1 MSLFDTIKKKIKTEK
16 PAAKAASKPVRPDET
31 VGRVPAR
38 EAAPAK
44 KQAPEKTER
53 EQVLGDKAAYHKKY
67 ALDMLLHPYVTEK
80 AAGLKAAGNKYVFMV
95 APGMNKVEIAKAIRS
110 VYGVNPVNV
119 NVINNL
125 GKLVR
130 YGRSYGRRKDW
141 RKAVVTLK
149 RGDKIEVYEGV

>member
-80 AAGLKAAGNKYVFMV
+80 AAGLKAAGNKYVFLV
-95 APGMNKVEIAKAIRS
+95 ADFANKRELRKVIQEKFKVAVTKVNIINIPRKSIKVGRTLGSKPGFKKAI
-110 VYGVNPVNV
+110 
-119 NVINNL
+119 I
-125 GKLVR
+125 
-130 YGRSYGRRKDW
+130 
-141 RKAVVTLK
+141 TLK
-149 RGDKIEVYEGV
+149 EGNTIETGV

>member
-95 APGMNKVEIAKAIRS
+95 ADLANKRELRKVIQEKFKVAVTKVNIINIPRKSIKVGRTLGSKPGFKKAI
-110 VYGVNPVNV
+110 
-119 NVINNL
+119 I
-125 GKLVR
+125 
-130 YGRSYGRRKDW
+130 
-141 RKAVVTLK
+141 TLK
-149 RGDKIEVYEGV
+149 EGNTIETGV